1 VAVPKAGI
9 VRSTFNSSMVKVCSL
24 SKLVTVTRTKSPWLT
39 VIELVVK
46 KKDCAVRLNSWKGC
60 GDGVGVGG
68 IRVAVGG
75 TGVSVRVGVGGIR
88 VAVGGTGVSVGV
100 GVGGRAVAEDG
111 RDVTVAGTG
120 VSEEVGVG
128 VALGGCVKSGVSV
141 GGDVG
146 EKVGT
151 GVSEGSGEA
160 GPWVC
165 ESS

>member
-1 VAVPKAGI
+1 MAVPKAGI

-24 SKLVTVTRTKSPWLT
+24 SRLVKLTRTKSPWLT
-39 VIELVVK
+39 VIELVMK

-60 GDGVGVGG
+60 GDW
-68 IRVAVGG
+68 
-75 TGVSVRVGVGGIR
+75 VGVGGIR

-151 GVSEGSGEA
+151 GVYEGSGEA
-160 GPWVC
+160 GPGVC
-165 ESS
+165 KPS

>member
-1 VAVPKAGI
+1 MAVPKAGI

-24 SKLVTVTRTKSPWLT
+24 SRLVKLTRTKSPWLT

-75 TGVSVRVGVGGIR
+75 TGVSV
-88 VAVGGTGVSVGV
+88 GV
-100 GVGGRAVAEDG
+100 GVGGRGVAEDG
-111 RDVTVAGTG
+111 RDVIVAGTG
-120 VSEEVGVG
+120 VSVEVGVG
-128 VALGGCVKSGVSV
+128 VAVGGWVESGVSV

>member
-1 VAVPKAGI
+1 MAVPKAGI

-24 SKLVTVTRTKSPWLT
+24 SRLVTVTRTKSPWLT

-46 KKDCAVRLNSWKGC
+46 KKECAVRLNSWKGC

-75 TGVSVRVGVGGIR
+75 TGVSVRVGVGG
-88 VAVGGTGVSVGV
+88 TGVSVGV
-100 GVGGRAVAEDG
+100 GVGGRGVAEDG
-111 RDVTVAGTG
+111 RDVIVAGTG
-120 VSEEVGVG
+120 VSVEVGVG
-128 VALGGCVKSGVSV
+128 VAVGGWVEGGVSV

>member
-1 VAVPKAGI
+1 MAVPKAGI

-24 SKLVTVTRTKSPWLT
+24 SRLVTVTRTKSPWLT

-75 TGVSVRVGVGGIR
+75 TGVSVRVGVGGR
-88 VAVGGTGVSVGV
+88 GVAV
-100 GVGGRAVAEDG
+100 DG
-111 RDVTVAGTG
+111 RDVAVAGTE
-120 VSEEVGVG
+120 VSVEVGVG
-128 VALGGCVKSGVSV
+128 VALGGSVESGVST
-141 GGDVG
+141 GGGVG
-146 EKVGT
+146 ENVGT
-151 GVSEGSGEA
+151 GVLEGSDEA